1 MSNIRLFFSQSLSF
15 NLNAKLDKSQSHYV
29 NKVMRVKVN
38 ETFSLFN
45 ERGEWEAKIKEISK
59 GIVEFNITKQLRQ
72 KENNKEIWL
81 AFSPIKSNYFNFMMQ
96 KSTELGVTK
105 FIPIVFDRSVVRKI
119 NNNRLE
125 KIIIEAC
132 EQSNRINVPVLEKCQ
147 NLKNFLSKNN
157 KKIELIFTD
166 LNTEN
171 KKLEIKK
178 TTDKPICVIIG
189 PEGDFA
195 EKERKEILSFEGVNK
210 IKINENILRSET
222 AAISAL
228 SIVIYSFNL

>member
-1 MSNIRLFFSQSLSF
+1 MSNIRLFFPKSLSL
-15 NLNAKLDKSQSHYV
+15 NLTSKLDKPQSHYI
-29 NKVMRVKVN
+29 NKVMRIKSN
-38 ETFSLFN
+38 EVFSLFN
-45 ERGEWEAKIKEISK
+45 NSGEWEAKIKEISK

-96 KSTELGVTK
+96 KATELGVTK
-105 FIPIVFDRSVVRKI
+105 FLPIVFDRSVVRKI

-171 KKLEIKK
+171 KKLEIKN
-178 TTDKPICVIIG
+178 TTGKPICIIVG
-189 PEGDFA
+189 PEGDFS

-210 IKINENILRSET
+210 ININENILRSET

-228 SIVIYSFNL
+228 SIVIYFFNL